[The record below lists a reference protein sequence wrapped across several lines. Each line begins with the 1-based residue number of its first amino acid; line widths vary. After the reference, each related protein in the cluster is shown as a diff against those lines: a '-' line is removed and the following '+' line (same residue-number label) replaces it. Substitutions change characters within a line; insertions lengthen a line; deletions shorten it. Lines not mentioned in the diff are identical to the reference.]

1 VESHQTTVDP
11 TVISSLKP
19 HNFLINIW
27 YFKIKLLYLNKYRY
41 MKRLTIIIG
50 TLLMTLF
57 LCSCASTV
65 KCDAYGYN
73 EVTIEGDDKV

>member
-1 VESHQTTVDP
+1 M
-11 TVISSLKP
+11 
-19 HNFLINIW
+19 
-27 YFKIKLLYLNKYRY
+27 NKYRY

-57 LCSCASTV
+57 LYSCASTV